1 MRETL
6 SQPVNGNIVCPDCQE
21 WTTGM
26 AFVAPPGLW
35 HPHFNEG
42 DTQAYL
48 LPIQDAGL
56 QTYLRSVDIRFS

>member
-1 MRETL
+1 V
-6 SQPVNGNIVCPDCQE
+6 SPDCQE
-21 WTTGM
+21 WITGM
-26 AFVAPPGLW
+26 LASPGLW

-56 QTYLRSVDIRFS
+56 RTSLRSVDIRFS

>member
-1 MRETL
+1 
-6 SQPVNGNIVCPDCQE
+6 
-21 WTTGM
+21 M

-35 HPHFNEG
+35 HAHFNEG

-56 QTYLRSVDIRFS
+56 RTHLRSVDIRFS